1 MPLQVELVS
10 PERIAYSGEAKSVIA
25 RVVTGDIAFLPGH
38 VPYLGILQAA
48 PVRVL
53 FADGTELPIAVHQG
67 FVQVA
72 DDTVTILSDV
82 CELPDQIDV
91 RRAEA
96 AKAKA
101 EETLK
106 SDVGNTEAQDALRR
120 ANTRIAV
127 AGGAVGAGKH

>member
-1 MPLQVELVS
+1 MALQVELVS
-10 PERIAYSGEAKSVIA
+10 PERIAYSGEAKEVIA
-25 RVVTGDIAFLPGH
+25 RVVTGDIAFLTGH
-38 VPYLGILQAA
+38 VPYLGILQSA

-53 FADGTELPIAVHQG
+53 FEDGTELPIAVHQG

-82 CELPDQIDV
+82 CELPDQIDI

-101 EETLK
+101 EEALRA
-106 SDVGNTEAQDALRR
+106 DVGDSEAQDALRR
-120 ANTRIAV
+120 AQTRISVATGTV
-127 AGGAVGAGKH
+127 AGARH

>member
-1 MPLQVELVS
+1 MALQVELVS
-10 PERIAYSGEAKSVIA
+10 PERIAYSGEAKEVIA
-25 RVVTGDIAFLPGH
+25 RVVTGDIAFLTGH
-38 VPYLGILQAA
+38 VPYLGILQSA

-53 FADGTELPIAVHQG
+53 FEDGTELPIAVHQG

-82 CELPDQIDV
+82 CELPDQIDI

-101 EETLK
+101 EEALRA
-106 SDVGNTEAQDALRR
+106 DVGDGEAQDALRR
-120 ANTRIAV
+120 AQTRISVATGVV
-127 AGGAVGAGKH
+127 AGARH

>member
-1 MPLQVELVS
+1 MSLQVELVS
-10 PERIAYSGEAKSVIA
+10 PERIAYSGEAKSVVA
-25 RVVTGDIAFLPGH
+25 RAVTGDIAFLQGH
-38 VPYLGILQAA
+38 VPYLGILQSA

-53 FADGTELPIAVHQG
+53 FEDGTELPIAVHQG

-91 RRAEA
+91 PRAEA

-106 SDVGNTEAQDALRR
+106 TDPGNEEAKDAYRR
-120 ANTRIAV
+120 AKTRLQV
-127 AGGAVGAGKH
+127 ANGTAAAAKH